1 MTFFRTAAISAAVAL
16 AIGLVACSSDDS
28 SNSATASSCAQAKSV
43 ADSCNAQPKEGG
55 VQMTANFDQ
64 GKCESGGDAAKKV
77 ADCIVA
83 NKSNC
88 DCILKC
94 GLTGA
99 C

>member
-1 MTFFRTAAISAAVAL
+1 MIRTRLIVLAVVASF
-16 AIGLVACSSDDS
+16 AGLVACSSDDEKS
-28 SNSATASSCAQAKSV
+28 SASSCAEAKKVS
-43 ADSCNAQPKEGG
+43 DSCNSQPKDGG
-55 VQMTANFDQ
+55 SSITTGFDQ
-64 GKCESGGDAAKKV
+64 AKCESGGDQSKKV

-94 GLTGA
+94 GLSGGT

>member
-1 MTFFRTAAISAAVAL
+1 MIVTRLFVFAAVASVV
-16 AIGLVACSSDDS
+16 GLVACSSDESTS
-28 SNSATASSCAQAKSV
+28 SASSCAEAKKVS
-43 ADSCNAQPKEGG
+43 DSCNAQPKDGG
-55 VQMTANFDQ
+55 GSITTNFDQ
-64 GKCESGGDAAKKV
+64 AKCESGGDQSKKV

-94 GLTGA
+94 GLSGGT